1 MLKNVYVFCL
11 PLIFAFSIFV
21 INNFCCALPVIKQ
34 KHWLLYRSKCRT
46 PRVGGVEACP
56 KLKERGS
63 TQYLTHIDLLL
74 PSLLGKWI
82 PWECLRRGMSES
94 DSECGRVGVF
104 QWGQWPLSLSLSL
117 SLSMFSGVALECIIR
132 RICDRDGWVRFIWMV
147 ETLGVNSLFLSLSLI
162 LPIPSDSVFT
172 PMTPLKI
179 PSWATSPTIV

>member
-1 MLKNVYVFCL
+1 MCSVYPWYLRFL
-11 PLIFAFSIFV
+11 FLLLIIFV
-21 INNFCCALPVIKQ
+21 A
-34 KHWLLYRSKCRT
+34 HY
-46 PRVGGVEACP
+46 
-56 KLKERGS
+56 
-63 TQYLTHIDLLL
+63 LLL
-74 PSLLGKWI
+74 NKSIDCYTDLSAGRRVWEAWRRAQNSRKEALRSISLILICYYLLFWGSGFHGSASEGEWVRVI
-82 PWECLRRGMSES
+82 VSVGEWEYSNG
-94 DSECGRVGVF
+94 DNA
-104 QWGQWPLSLSLSL
+104 PSLSLSL